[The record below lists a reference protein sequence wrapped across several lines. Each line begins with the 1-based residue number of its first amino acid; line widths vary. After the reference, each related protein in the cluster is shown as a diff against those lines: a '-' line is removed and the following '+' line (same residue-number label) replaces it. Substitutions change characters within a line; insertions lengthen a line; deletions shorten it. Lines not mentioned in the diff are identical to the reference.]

1 MKTIQLTLV
10 ALTLLTASILWGP
23 VHENTSAANPATSD
37 GSISK
42 ASDPIDFENDLVPI
56 FTKFGCNA
64 GACHGAAAGRG
75 EFKLS
80 LFGGNPQA
88 DYKAIVRQ
96 FAGRRVNLM
105 HPEESLIILKPTA
118 QIDHGGGYVLDEAG
132 EGVHLIRTWIL
143 QGARYET
150 LRHLAHVEVSPKKQV
165 IANLE
170 HPIQLRATAHFSDGT
185 TEDVTRWTVFT
196 PEDTSAV
203 GINTVTAVAR
213 VHRPG
218 RHIILARYLT
228 EVVPIEFIVPLN
240 EVLPQ
245 KTEPE
250 TNRKALIPKSPSL
263 NHPKDLKIDGEIL
276 KLLSTLRLPVSAAA
290 DDATFLRRVTLDLTG
305 RVPMPDAA
313 IAFLADSDPNKR
325 ETLVDALLQ
334 SDEFNAYWTLQLAK
348 LLRIH
353 SEGGNTQGA
362 FVYHQWLSEQIR
374 AGVGYDQ
381 IARSVI
387 LATGDSH
394 EIGPA
399 NFYRTVDGAGEQAE
413 FMSELFMGTR
423 LRCANCHNH
432 PLDKWTQDDYH
443 GLAAIFAKIE
453 SGQIV
458 KIKPS
463 GEVIHP
469 ATREKAVPRIPG
481 DRFLSNDVADGRVEL
496 VDWLTGSDNPYF
508 AKAIVNRL
516 WKAMMGRGLVEP
528 VDDFRATNPA
538 THPELLT
545 ALADD
550 FVAHGYDLRWTLRR
564 IALSAAYARSADT
577 LLENATDDRFYS
589 HALQKPL
596 APEVLADAISDVLGV
611 PDVYGD
617 EPEGTRA
624 ISLFDPKTE
633 SEALDILGRC
643 AREASCETSAEITG
657 GLQRK
662 LHLFNGELLNARIG
676 VPDSR
681 LDTLV
686 SEGKSP
692 MEIVNEFYLAALSRP
707 PTDTEQEFWK
717 QHINTTASANSQK
730 AVLEDMVWSLLTCNE
745 FVVTQ

>member
-1 MKTIQLTLV
+1 MKGIRLTLT
-10 ALTLLTASILWGP
+10 ALTLSILLILCDP
-23 VHENTSAANPATSD
+23 VHQNTSVANDKPSGLATSD
-37 GSISK
+37 RV
-42 ASDPIDFENDLVPI
+42 DFENDLIPI

-75 EFKLS
+75 EFNLS

-118 QIDHGGGYVLDEAG
+118 QTKHGGGQVLNENE
-132 EGVHLIRTWIL
+132 EGAQLLHNWIQ
-143 QGARYET
+143 QGATYKT
-150 LRHLAHVEVSPKKQV
+150 LRHLERVEISPQKQV
-165 IANLE
+165 ISNLE
-170 HPIQLRATAHFSDGT
+170 NPIQLQANAHFSDGT

-203 GINTVTAVAR
+203 KINPATGVAKLNR
-213 VHRPG
+213 TG
-218 RHIILARYLT
+218 RHIIIARYLT
-228 EVVPIEFIVPLN
+228 EVVPIEFIAPLN
-240 EVLPQ
+240 EVPIQ
-245 KTEPE
+245 NVHKSDE
-250 TNRKALIPKSPSL
+250 THTFLESVGTS
-263 NHPKDLKIDGEIL
+263 IDGEIF
-276 KLLSTLRLPVSAAA
+276 KLLSTLRLPVSPAA

-305 RVPMPDAA
+305 RLPAPEVVT
-313 IAFLADSDPNKR
+313 AFLADSGNNKR
-325 ETLVDALLQ
+325 ETLVDALLG
-334 SDEFNAYWTLQLAK
+334 SDEFNEYWTLQLAK
-348 LLRIH
+348 LLRIR

-362 FVYHQWLSEQIR
+362 FAYHQWLAQQIHE
-374 AGVGYDQ
+374 GIGYDQ

-394 EIGPA
+394 EVGPA

-413 FMSELFMGTR
+413 FMSELFMGAR

-453 SGQIV
+453 MNGQVIKV
-458 KIKPS
+458 KPS

-481 DRFLSNDVADGRVEL
+481 DRFLTADVADGRTEL
-496 VDWLTGSDNPYF
+496 VDWLTDTDNPYF

-538 THPELLT
+538 THPELLME
-545 ALADD
+545 LADD
-550 FVAHGYDLRWTLRR
+550 FVAHGYDLRRTLKR
-564 IALSAAYARSADT
+564 IALSAAYARSTNT
-577 LLENATDDRFYS
+577 LPQNATDDRFYS

-596 APEVLADAISDVLGV
+596 ESEVLADAISDVLGV
-611 PDVYGD
+611 PDVYGN

-624 ISLFDPKTE
+624 ISLFDPNTE
-633 SEALDILGRC
+633 SDALDILGRC
-643 AREASCETSAEITG
+643 GRETSCESSAGATD

-662 LHLFNGELLNARIG
+662 LHLFNGDLLNARIG

-681 LDTLV
+681 LDRLV
-686 SEGKSP
+686 STGKLP
-692 MEIVNEFYLAALSRP
+692 MEIVNEFYLVALSRH
-707 PTDTEQEFWK
+707 PTDTEQQFWA
-717 QHINTTASANSQK
+717 QHIDVSASANSQR
-730 AVLEDMVWSLLTCNE
+730 AILEDIVWSLLTCNE
-745 FVVTQ
+745 FVTNH